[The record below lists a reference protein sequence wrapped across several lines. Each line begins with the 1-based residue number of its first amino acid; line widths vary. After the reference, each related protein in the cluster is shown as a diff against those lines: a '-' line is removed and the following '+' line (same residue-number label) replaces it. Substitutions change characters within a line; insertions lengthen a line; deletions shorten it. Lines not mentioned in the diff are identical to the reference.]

1 MGNNK
6 ILVVEDVADYR
17 EMIMLFLRRSG
28 YRAVEAATGFE
39 AVSQARVT
47 RPDLIIMDLDM
58 PAISTQRA
66 ARGHVYGM
74 REKNGKTGRLIE
86 MKLLPGNRVL
96 SMWRARQESN
106 LYLGFR
112 RPS

>member
-1 MGNNK
+1 MGARSRRIAWAENLDARQ
-6 ILVVEDVADYR
+6 LVGTSSADVKPPASPS
-17 EMIMLFLRRSG
+17 LRRGHDELHAIGDESTDL
-28 YRAVEAATGFE
+28 RAELKG
-39 AVSQARVT
+39 
-47 RPDLIIMDLDM
+47 RPAGMSM
-58 PAISTQRA
+58 
-66 ARGHVYGM
+66 GM

>member
-1 MGNNK
+1 MDMGNNK

-58 PAISTQRA
+58 PA
-66 ARGHVYGM
+66 M
-74 REKNGKTGRLIE
+74 TGD
-86 MKLLPGNRVL
+86 
-96 SMWRARQESN
+96 
-106 LYLGFR
+106 
-112 RPS
+112 